1 MRSTRSYSRNHGRTR
16 SWVMFDVDIM
26 SSDLRH
32 EYLKAMGIQQWVT
45 RNSDTGAGAGRDLG
59 GIAVAEPVVEQ
70 EPAETLPDWQT
81 LQVQVSACTRC
92 ALHESR
98 TQTVFGVGDR
108 NADWMI
114 IGEAPGADED
124 KQGEPF
130 VGRAGQ
136 LLNEMLFAAGYRRT
150 DVYIANILKCRPPG
164 NRDPSTDEVACCQ
177 PYLQQQI
184 EFIQPKLILAVG
196 RIAAHK
202 LLHTTTQVGRLRGVV
217 HHFGEQEIPLI
228 VTYHP
233 AYLLRSPLEKRKVW
247 EDLQFAQAV
256 HEQLLSGQAGTNRL

>member
-1 MRSTRSYSRNHGRTR
+1 MSEHR
-16 SWVMFDVDIM
+16 VMN
-26 SSDLRH
+26 SDLRH
-32 EYLKAMGIQQWVT
+32 EYLKAMGIQQWVA
-45 RNSDTGAGAGRDLG
+45 RNSDAGSDAD
-59 GIAVAEPVVEQ
+59 IAVDVPAVEQ
-70 EPAETLPDWQT
+70 VPAETLPDWQA
-81 LQVQVSACTRC
+81 LEAQVSACTRC
-92 ALHESR
+92 ALHEGR
-98 TQTVFGVGDR
+98 TQTVFGIGNR

-136 LLNEMLFAAGYRRT
+136 LLNEMLLAAGYQRS

-164 NRDPSTDEVACCQ
+164 NRDPSADEVACCQ
-177 PYLQQQI
+177 SYLQQQI
-184 EFIQPKLILAVG
+184 ALIQPKLILAVG

-202 LLHTTTQVGRLRGVV
+202 LLQTTTQVGRLRGTV

-247 EDLQFAQAV
+247 EDLRFAQAV
-256 HEQLLSGQAGTNRL
+256 YKQQLAGQAGNYRL

>member
-1 MRSTRSYSRNHGRTR
+1 MNSN
-16 SWVMFDVDIM
+16 
-26 SSDLRH
+26 LRH
-32 EYLKAMGIQQWVT
+32 EYLKAIGIQQWVA
-45 RNSDTGAGAGRDLG
+45 RDSDAGSDTDV
-59 GIAVAEPVVEQ
+59 AVDVRAVEQ
-70 EPAETLPDWQT
+70 IPAGTLPDWQT
-81 LQVQVSACTRC
+81 LEAQVSACTQC
-92 ALHESR
+92 VLHESR
-98 TQTVFGVGDR
+98 TQTVFGIGNR

-136 LLNEMLFAAGYRRT
+136 LLNEMLLAAGYRRS

-164 NRDPSTDEVACCQ
+164 NRDPSADEVACCES
-177 PYLQQQI
+177 YLQQQI
-184 EFIQPKLILAVG
+184 ALIQPKLILAVG

-202 LLHTTTQVGRLRGVV
+202 LLHTTTQVGRLRGTV
-217 HHFGEQEIPLI
+217 HHFGKQEIPLI

-247 EDLQFAQAV
+247 EDLRFAQAV
-256 HEQLLSGQAGTNRL
+256 CKQQCAG